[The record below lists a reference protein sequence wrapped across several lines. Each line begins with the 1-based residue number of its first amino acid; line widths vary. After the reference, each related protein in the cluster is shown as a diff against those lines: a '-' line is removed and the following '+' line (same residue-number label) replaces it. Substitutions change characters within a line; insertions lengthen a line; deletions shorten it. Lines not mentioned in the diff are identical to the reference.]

1 MSKKQNQNHYET
13 LELDDTASADEI
25 KKAFRRLSLKYHPDK
40 NQGKPE
46 TVEQFQKIN
55 EAYGVL
61 GDPAKKHEYDMQSKN
76 PFFNEDAMHMNMNMN
91 NVDEL
96 FANIFFGGQQGHP
109 LAGMFGRPGGGS
121 IFQMGGSQMHGGG
134 PNIRIFHNGI
144 PVNPMGGPMGGP
156 MGFMEKPPPINKT
169 VVINMSHVLN
179 GAKIP
184 VEIER
189 WSMENGIKVSEVVT
203 LYVDI
208 FKGID
213 QNEIIVIKDEGNIVS
228 EQCKGDVKIIV
239 KIENNSS
246 FVRNGL
252 DLFIEHT
259 ISLKEALCGF
269 TYELKHLNE
278 RVYTINN
285 KTGNIITPEFKKVI
299 PGMGLTRG
307 EHVGNLVLHFHVDFP
322 KTLTEEQT
330 SQLAQIL

>member
-1 MSKKQNQNHYET
+1 MSKKQNHYET

-46 TVEQFQKIN
+46 TVELFQKIN

-61 GDPAKKHEYDMQSKN
+61 GDPAKKHEYDMQCKN
-76 PFFNEDAMHMNMNMN
+76 PFFNEDAMHMNMNMH

-109 LAGMFGRPGGGS
+109 LAGLFGRPGGGGGGGG
-121 IFQMGGSQMHGGG
+121 IFQMHGGPMHGG
-134 PNIRIFHNGI
+134 PNIRIFHNGM
-144 PVNPMGGPMGGP
+144 PVNPMGPMGGP
-156 MGFMEKPPPINKT
+156 MGFMDKPPPINKT

-228 EQCKGDVKIIV
+228 EHCKGDVKIIV

-307 EHVGNLVLHFHVDFP
+307 EHVGNLVLHFHVEFP

-330 SQLAQIL
+330 AQLAHIL